1 MILQAD
7 ASLHEFLKYGG
18 GKATS
23 LKRLQAQG
31 FNVPN
36 FFVIDTR
43 SFEDLLSPHYSRID
57 QLAGEKKFS
66 EIKNLIQEVQW
77 DIKLPSEVF
86 PTFSVRSSANLED
99 GGEHSFAGIYQTYLN
114 KEDQLDYWIKQ
125 CWCGLFSEEHFLY
138 LSHKKIDW
146 KSIKMAVIIQE
157 MINPDYSGIF
167 FQANPNGNINE
178 KIFVIGEGLGEGVVN
193 ATVETETIVYNLF
206 SKEFSP
212 KSKLVAKF
220 NNELNFIIDQC
231 SNYSD
236 QKNIFFDFEFCL
248 KNQQIYFLQ
257 ARPITSVPQN
267 SNIELYDSS
276 NISENYP
283 GVSTPLTLDHLK
295 RLYTVNLSS
304 LLKFL
309 GIPKS
314 TRDKL
319 SINLNEP
326 IESFH
331 GRPYYKVSTW
341 YNLLQSLPLL
351 NGFLTK
357 SWDYMLG
364 VKKTQSMQRIEL
376 SIIDKIG
383 ILLNVTPKLLI
394 AFLRPKRYERIYQR
408 KYLNFKEK
416 YLNES
421 LKNHSYDQ
429 LLDLYQKGEKAY
441 FDFAQMALFNDLIVG
456 LHLKILDLIC
466 ANDSTHLISLSKS
479 NESLE
484 SYQLTRSLDQISHYL
499 SSHPEL
505 KTKLSHVDKLENL
518 NDQKLISMIE
528 GHLEQFGD
536 RTIAE
541 MKLETPS
548 LKENPEEFFRYL
560 GSLEILDRNKIQAE
574 TLRPLKGWRGVCFKF
589 ISPLYR
595 DSLAFRENSRFNR
608 VRVKNYFRAILLEL
622 DKKLLDAN
630 LTKSK
635 NDIFFFK
642 EPELFRAWSDQKKFP
657 LNLENRKEQYLK
669 DEKRTLPIRF
679 YLNSPF
685 KEEFISSNQL
695 MESSL
700 KGTGCSPGKVSA
712 PCVVLSQAD
721 LKTEIKGKI
730 LVTKTT
736 DPGWV
741 LLMMQAAGVIV
752 ENGNILSHAAIVGRE
767 LGIPTIID
775 CAGVTSRLKTGQR
788 IEMDAH
794 SGVVN
799 ILD

>member
-1 MILQAD
+1 MILRAE
-7 ASLHEFLKYGG
+7 ASLQEFLKYGG

-23 LKRLQAQG
+23 LKRLKNQG

-43 SFEDLLSPHYSRID
+43 SFKNNLGPLYKRID
-57 QLAGEKKFS
+57 QLASEKKFS
-66 EIKNLIQEVQW
+66 EIKNLIQEIQL
-77 DIKLPSEVF
+77 DIKLPRDVF
-86 PTFSVRSSANLED
+86 SVFSVRSSANLED
-99 GGEHSFAGIYQTYLN
+99 GGKHSFAGIYQTYLN

-138 LSHKKIDW
+138 LSHKDIDW
-146 KSIKMAVIIQE
+146 KSINMAVIIQE
-157 MINPDYSGIF
+157 MIIPDYSGIF

-178 KIFVIGEGLGEGVVN
+178 KIFVLGEGVGEGVVN
-193 ATVETETIVYNLF
+193 ATVETETITYDLF
-206 SKEFSP
+206 SKELNP
-212 KSKLVAKF
+212 KSQLAVKF
-220 NNELNFIIDQC
+220 DKELNLIINQC
-231 SNYSD
+231 SNYQD
-236 QKNIFFDFEFCL
+236 EKNIFFDFEFCL
-248 KNQQIYFLQ
+248 KDEQIYFLQ
-257 ARPITSVPQN
+257 ARPITSVSQN
-267 SNIELYDSS
+267 PNIELYDSS

-304 LLKFL
+304 LLKYL

-364 VKKTQSMQRIEL
+364 VKNIQSMQRIEL
-376 SIIDKIG
+376 SIIDQTN
-383 ILLNVTPKLLI
+383 ILLNVIPKLLI
-394 AFLRPKRYERIYQR
+394 AFLNPIKYERIYQS
-408 KYLNFKEK
+408 KYLSFKEK
-416 YLNES
+416 FLNKS
-421 LKNHSYDQ
+421 LKDHSYDQ
-429 LLDLYQKGEKAY
+429 LLDLYQKGEEAY
-441 FDFAQMALFNDLIVG
+441 FGFAQIALFNDLIVG
-456 LHLKILDLIC
+456 LHLKILDFIC
-466 ANDSTHLISLSKS
+466 KNDPSHLISLSKS

-499 SSHPEL
+499 SRHPKLKEELSHL
-505 KTKLSHVDKLENL
+505 DQLAKLS
-518 NDQKLISMIE
+518 DQKLTSMIKA
-528 GHLEQFGD
+528 HLEQFGD

-548 LKENPEEFFRYL
+548 LKEKPEEFLRYL
-560 GSLEILDRNKIQAE
+560 SSLEILDRSKAQAKPLDP
-574 TLRPLKGWRGVCFKF
+574 LRGWRGICFKL

-595 DSLAFRENSRFNR
+595 GSLAFRENSRFNR
-608 VRVKNYFRAILLEL
+608 VRVKNYFRGILLEC
-622 DKKLLDAN
+622 DKKLFEAN
-630 LTKSK
+630 LIKSQ

-642 EPELFRAWSDQKKFP
+642 ESELFRSWSDQKKSP
-657 LNLENRKEQYLK
+657 TDVEARKMQYIK
-669 DEKRTLPIRF
+669 DKKLTLPIRF

-685 KEEFISSNQL
+685 REEFISSPAPMGSN
-695 MESSL
+695 L
-700 KGTGCSPGKVSA
+700 KGMGCSPGIVSA

-741 LLMMQAAGVIV
+741 LLMMQASGVIV

-775 CAGVTSRLKTGQR
+775 CEGVTSRLKTGQL